1 MMMGIERTKFFE
13 DQTHWLTEKDT
24 KLFSEKI
31 KPNLS
36 CKNYGFGCDFITKGE
51 EVESIIDE
59 FREHTL
65 QEHYIDYPEGVVMKF
80 ITSKK

>member
-1 MMMGIERTKFFE
+1 MGNMETINFFE
-13 DQTHWLTEKDT
+13 DQTQWLTEKDT

-31 KPNLS
+31 KSNLS
-36 CKNYGFGCDFITKGE
+36 CKNYGFDCNFITKE
-51 EVESIIDE
+51 EKVEKIIEE

-65 QEHYIDYPEGVVMKF
+65 KEHYIDYPEGVVMKF

>member
-1 MMMGIERTKFFE
+1 MMGIEMAKVFE
-13 DQTHWLTEKDT
+13 DQTQWLTEKDT

-31 KPNLS
+31 KSKLA
-36 CKNYGFGCDFITKGE
+36 CKNYGFDCDFVTKGE
-51 EVESIIDE
+51 EVENIIEE
-59 FREHTL
+59 FRDHTF

>member
-1 MMMGIERTKFFE
+1 MMGIEKAEFFE
-13 DQTHWLTEKDT
+13 DQTQWLTEKDT

-31 KPNLS
+31 KTKLV
-36 CKNYGFGCDFITKGE
+36 CKNYGFDCDFITKGE
-51 EVESIIDE
+51 EVEKIIGE
-59 FREHTL
+59 FRDHTF

>member
-1 MMMGIERTKFFE
+1 MMGIERVKFFE
-13 DQTHWLTEKDT
+13 DQTQWLTEKDT

-31 KPNLS
+31 KTKLV
-36 CKNYGFGCDFITKGE
+36 CKNYGFDCDFITKGE
-51 EVESIIDE
+51 EVEKIIEE
-59 FREHTL
+59 FRDHTF

>member
-1 MMMGIERTKFFE
+1 MMGIEKAEFFE
-13 DQTHWLTEKDT
+13 DQTQWLTEKDT

-31 KPNLS
+31 KTKLV
-36 CKNYGFGCDFITKGE
+36 CKNYGFDCDFITKGE
-51 EVESIIDE
+51 EVEKIIEE
-59 FREHTL
+59 FRDHTF

>member
-1 MMMGIERTKFFE
+1 MMGIERVKFFE
-13 DQTHWLTEKDT
+13 DQTQWLTEKDT

-31 KPNLS
+31 KSKLV
-36 CKNYGFGCDFITKGE
+36 CKHYGFDCDFVTKGE
-51 EVESIIDE
+51 EVENVIEE
-59 FREHTL
+59 FRDHTF